1 MIPLRLD
8 SGVYPLGVV
17 LIDAYPGT
25 SDVRQG
31 TTVVLVC
38 RVVGA
43 PSSAVLRYE
52 WTCAGQEDNGRCD
65 SRTPPEVSKM
75 YQIVNVL
82 VVNVVRSSIDD
93 GEYTCTVK
101 DQNNDMVGSTAGHN
115 LRVVAGMIAC
125 H

>member
-1 MIPLRLD
+1 MIPHRLV
-8 SGVYPLGVV
+8 SCVQSFLVV
-17 LIDAYPGT
+17 LIDAYPST

-31 TTVVLVC
+31 TTVILVC

-75 YQIVNVL
+75 YQIGNVL
-82 VVNVVRSSIDD
+82 VVNVVRSKIDD

-101 DQNNDMVGSTAGHN
+101 NQSNVMVGSTARHN
-115 LRVVAGMIAC
+115 LRVVPGMIVC

>member
-1 MIPLRLD
+1 M
-8 SGVYPLGVV
+8 

-31 TTVVLVC
+31 TTVILVC

-65 SRTPPEVSKM
+65 CRTPPEVSKI
-75 YQIVNVL
+75 YQIGNIL

-93 GEYTCTVK
+93 GQYTCTVK
-101 DQNNDMVGSTAGHN
+101 DQNNDLVGSPARHN
-115 LRVVAGMIAC
+115 LRVVAGMNV
-125 H
+125 